1 MMLYTKTKHHIFL
14 TVLLILALAVV
25 ACDSGDGGGQES
37 GSKATQPPAAQATQS
52 TTEDTTTGEQPTKP
66 PAGPTGKTGLF
77 ADPQESLDSYRM
89 RTTMVLKEGE
99 GLLGEEM
106 ITEIEWVRSPEA
118 LHMTMYGASGEV
130 MMESIKIGDD
140 NWLSMGDGSWLHT
153 TVGATGEESS
163 LQDTQ
168 ADLEDILEG
177 MESSM
182 KEVGKDEV
190 DGVRC
195 KRYAVDTDFD
205 MSLPIPE
212 DIPAEARQLLPTEM
226 QGNVEGEICVAD
238 ESGLP
243 EVIVRSQTTQE
254 ITLKYA
260 SGKEETSVYEE
271 DRELYDINEPIA
283 IEPPEGAM
291 EIPGM
296 PAPPEGLPTEL
307 PGGEV
312 TLPTEGNGVSVETA
326 SLTELD
332 SYRAEVTHTVNTG
345 DAVVIV
351 SVTEEW
357 VREPYARHI
366 VTNAGEGMPAFEYT
380 IVGDSAW
387 MKMGD
392 SWLSIAP
399 EEVQDAD
406 DQWLEISSAD
416 SEMVPLGEETVND
429 IRCQHYIF
437 ELNMASQSVR
447 HEIWVADQSDLP
459 PVVVRATYWTEL
471 KTGQTTIV
479 NEGEGN
485 VYDIN
490 TPITIEPPQ

>member
-1 MMLYTKTKHHIFL
+1 MMLYTKTKRYIFL
-14 TVLLILALAVV
+14 TVLLILALAIVS
-25 ACDSGDGGGQES
+25 CDSGDGGGKES
-37 GSKATQPPAAQATQS
+37 GSEATQPPAAQATQS
-52 TTEDTTTGEQPTKP
+52 TSEGTTTGEQPTKP
-66 PAGPTGKTGLF
+66 PAGPGGKTGLF

-99 GLLGEEM
+99 GPLGEEM

-118 LHMTMYGASGEV
+118 LHMTMYGASEEV
-130 MMESIKIGDD
+130 MMESIMIGDD
-140 NWLSMGDGSWLHT
+140 NWLSMGDGSWIHT
-153 TVGATGEESS
+153 TTGADEEEPL

-168 ADLEDILEG
+168 TDLEDILEG

-195 KRYAVDTDFD
+195 KRYAVDTDFEIP
-205 MSLPIPE
+205 LPLSE
-212 DIPAEARQLLPTEM
+212 DIPAEAKQFMPTEM
-226 QGNVEGEICVAD
+226 LGNVEGEVCVAD

-254 ITLKYA
+254 VTLKYA

-271 DRELYDINEPIA
+271 DRELYDINEPIT

-291 EIPGM
+291 EM
-296 PAPPEGLPTEL
+296 PSMPTPPEGLPTDL
-307 PGGEV
+307 PSGEV
-312 TLPTEGNGVSVETA
+312 TLPTEGSGVSVETA

-332 SYRAEVTHTVNTG
+332 SYRTEVTHTVNTG
-345 DAVVIV
+345 DTAVTV

-357 VREPYARHI
+357 VHEPYARRI
-366 VTNAGEGMPAFEYT
+366 FTNVGEDMPAMEY
-380 IVGDSAW
+380 IVVGDSAW

-399 EEVQDAD
+399 EDVEDANE
-406 DQWLEISSAD
+406 QWTEISSAD
-416 SEMVPLGEETVND
+416 SEMVPLGEETVNG
-429 IRCQHYIF
+429 IHCQHYIF
-437 ELNMASQSVR
+437 QLDMASQSVR
-447 HEIWVADQSDLP
+447 HEIWVADQSGLP
-459 PVVVRATYWTEL
+459 PIVVRAIYWTEI
-471 KTGQTTIV
+471 KTGQVTIV

-485 VYDIN
+485 VYAIN
-490 TPITIEPPQ
+490 EPITIEPPQ